1 MLTKEVFPM
10 DTDILVS
17 KYKFGVED
25 LEENNP
31 KKHKVKD
38 KNGTVLTPMSQVDID
53 AMWAGGGVMHVGT
66 ILQAPI
72 GSNCIVLYVG
82 GSAYKIC
89 V

>member
-1 MLTKEVFPM
+1 M
-10 DTDILVS
+10 DPLVPN
-17 KYKFGVED
+17 KYQFQVED

-38 KNGTVLTPMSQVDID
+38 KHGTVLIKMPQADID

-89 V
+89 A

>member
-1 MLTKEVFPM
+1 MAEEVL
-10 DTDILVS
+10 IN
-17 KYKFGVED
+17 KYKFIVED

-31 KKHKVKD
+31 KNHKVKD
-38 KNGTVLTPMSQVDID
+38 KNGVQLTKMQQWEID

-72 GSNCIVLYVG
+72 GSNCVVVYVG

-89 V
+89 

>member
-1 MLTKEVFPM
+1 MAVLA
-10 DTDILVS
+10 S

-31 KKHKVKD
+31 RNHKVKD
-38 KNGTVLTPMSQVDID
+38 KAGVPVQPMSQSEID
-53 AMWAGGGVMHVGT
+53 AMWAGGGVMHVGA

-72 GSNCIVLYVG
+72 GSNCIVIYLG

-89 V
+89 R

>member
-1 MLTKEVFPM
+1 M
-10 DTDILVS
+10 DTDTLAS

-25 LEENNP
+25 LEENKPQN
-31 KKHKVKD
+31 HKVKD
-38 KNGTVLTPMSQVDID
+38 KNGTVLVPMPQSEID

-72 GSNCIVLYVG
+72 GSDCIVVYVG

-89 V
+89 A